1 MIERPIAGTAPLS
14 RLVPAYIAVGLNK
27 LRAVQADL
35 LLKLTSEVPALS
47 LIHI

>member
-1 MIERPIAGTAPLS
+1 MIGRPIAGTAPLS

-35 LLKLTSEVPALS
+35 VARTVIANLCF
-47 LIHI
+47 